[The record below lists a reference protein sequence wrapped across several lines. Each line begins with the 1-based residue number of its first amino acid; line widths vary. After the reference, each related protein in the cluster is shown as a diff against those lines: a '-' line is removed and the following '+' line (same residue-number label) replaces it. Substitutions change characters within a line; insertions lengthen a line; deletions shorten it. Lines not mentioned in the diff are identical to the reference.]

1 MALVT
6 RIWTMLLFAGCCIAM
21 PAVLLAQQLHPDET
35 DVIEFM
41 DGERIVGKVKKI
53 QRGELTLDPDKLE
66 DLVTIK
72 LRNIKSITARR
83 KLYLIESIANTK
95 YYGILEPGHSAGWV
109 KIIQAKDTTELFI
122 EDLDNIENLDDNFW
136 KRLDGTASLGFSY
149 SRSSNIGRVN
159 ESHNMTYSTRHWLFL
174 TSGDLMYTMDSQFK
188 GIEKADLAV
197 QAYIEFWRK
206 WFAVSSVQFQR
217 STELGLS
224 ARLQLAEGAGPILI
238 KNRRNDLRVAS
249 GISVQQEFSTDSI
262 KTAGTHVS
270 TEIPLFVNYY
280 LYRLGTPQLTLQ
292 ATNSVFFSLSEGGRW
307 RADQNITLYW
317 KIVTHLNLN
326 VTFYFDF
333 DSQPPD
339 AGAQRTDF
347 GTVFSIGYS
356 W

>member
-1 MALVT
+1 MALVKKT
-6 RIWTMLLFAGCCIAM
+6 YALL
-21 PAVLLAQQLHPDET
+21 LLAACCMLIPTALSAQMLHPDVS
-35 DVIEFM
+35 DIIEFM

-83 KLYLIESIANTK
+83 KLYLIESITNRK
-95 YYGILEPGHSAGWV
+95 YYGILEPGRGPGWV
-109 KIIQAKDTTELFI
+109 KVIQATDTTELFI
-122 EDLDNIENLDDNFW
+122 EDLDNIENLDKNFL
-136 KRLDGTASLGFSY
+136 KRLDGSASLGFSY
-149 SRSSNIGRVN
+149 SRSSNIGRIN
-159 ESHNMTYSTRHWLFL
+159 ESHNMTYSTRNWLFL
-174 TSGDLMYTMDSQFK
+174 TSGDLMYTMDNEFK

-238 KNRRNDLRVAS
+238 KNRRNDLRVAT
-249 GISVQQEFSTDSI
+249 GISIQREFSTDSI
-262 KTAGTHVS
+262 QTDRTVS

-280 LYRLGTPQLTLQ
+280 LYKLGTPELTLQ
-292 ATNSVFFSLSEGGRW
+292 ATNSVFFSLSQGGRW
-307 RADQNITLYW
+307 RTDQNITLYW
-317 KIVTHLNLN
+317 KIITHLNLN
-326 VTFYFDF
+326 VQFYFDF
-333 DSQPPD
+333 DSQPPNTT
-339 AGAQRTDF
+339 AQKTDF

>member
-1 MALVT
+1 MALVKN
-6 RIWTMLLFAGCCIAM
+6 ICVILLFAACRIIM
-21 PAVLLAQQLHPDET
+21 PATLLAQQLHPDET
-35 DVIEFM
+35 DIIEFM

-83 KLYLIESIANTK
+83 KLYLIESIANKK
-95 YYGILEPGHSAGWV
+95 YYGILEPGRAAGWV
-109 KIIQAKDTTELFI
+109 KIIQEKDTTELFV
-122 EDLDNIENLDDNFW
+122 EDLDNIENLDDDFW

-159 ESHNMTYSTRHWLFL
+159 ESHSMTYSTRNWLFL

-262 KTAGTHVS
+262 KADRSLS

-280 LYRLGTPQLTLQ
+280 LYKLGTPELTLQ
-292 ATNSVFFSLSEGGRW
+292 ATNSVFFSLSQGGRW

-326 VTFYFDF
+326 VQFYFDF
-333 DSQPPD
+333 DSQPPN
-339 AGAQRTDF
+339 AGAQKTDF

>member
-1 MALVT
+1 MALVKK
-6 RIWTMLLFAGCCIAM
+6 IWAILLFTGCCM
-21 PAVLLAQQLHPDET
+21 LTPAALLAQQLRPDVS

-83 KLYLIESIANTK
+83 KLYLIESIANKK
-95 YYGILEPGHSAGWV
+95 YYGTLEAGRGPGWV
-109 KIIQAKDTTELFI
+109 KVIEAKDTTELFI
-122 EDLDNIENLDDNFW
+122 EDLDNIENLDDDFW
-136 KRLDGTASLGFSY
+136 KRLDGSASLGFSY
-149 SRSSNIGRVN
+149 SRSSNIGRIN
-159 ESHNMTYSTRHWLFL
+159 ESHSMTYSTRNWLFL
-174 TSGDLMYTMDSQFK
+174 TSGDLMYTMDNEFK

-206 WFAVSSVQFQR
+206 WFALSSVQFQR
-217 STELGLS
+217 STELGLG

-238 KNRRNDLRVAS
+238 KNRRNDLRAAT
-249 GISVQQEFSTDSI
+249 GISIQQEFSTDSI
-262 KTAGTHVS
+262 KTDHTIS

-280 LYRLGTPQLTLQ
+280 LYKLGTPELTLQ
-292 ATNSVFFSLSEGGRW
+292 ATNSVFFSLSQKGRW
-307 RADQNITLYW
+307 RTDQNITLYW
-317 KIVTHLNLN
+317 KIITHLNLS
-326 VTFYFDF
+326 VQFYFDF
-333 DSQPPD
+333 DSQPPNVD
-339 AGAQRTDF
+339 AQKTDF